1 MEYKILIASS
11 DINYNNFCSIFL
23 ENKKIYEI
31 EKTTTGLD
39 TLNRYLKINP
49 DILMLD
55 TILDYINY
63 IGIINKFYF
72 PII

>member
-23 ENKKIYEI
+23 ENKKIYKI

-39 TLNRYLKINP
+39 TLNRYLKKP

-72 PII
+72 SII